1 MLLKLTLDNDESL
14 LEELPDDAV
23 LFELLTLVVEALLTE
38 EELDEPDCELDD
50 DELTEVVESL
60 DSELVDELD

>member
-1 MLLKLTLDNDESL
+1 MLLELTLDNDESL